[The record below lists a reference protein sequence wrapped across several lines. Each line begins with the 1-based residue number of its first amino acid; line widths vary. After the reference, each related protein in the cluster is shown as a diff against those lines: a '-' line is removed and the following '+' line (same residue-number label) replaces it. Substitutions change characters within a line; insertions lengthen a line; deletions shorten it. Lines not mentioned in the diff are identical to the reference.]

1 MSKQGLIM
9 SLTIADEHA
18 VSIHYTLKNNAGEVL
33 DSSEGSEPL
42 VYLHGF
48 GNIIP
53 GLEEALLGRKAGDS
67 LQVTVQPENGYGEV
81 VDELRQVVSVD
92 MFQGVEQIEVGQM
105 FETQSQDG
113 HIMLVTVTAI
123 EDGQVT
129 IDANHPLAGEVLHF
143 DVTVEEVREATEDE
157 LEHGHIHGDACH
169 H

>member
-1 MSKQGLIM
+1 M
-9 SLTIADEHA
+9 SLTIADERA
-18 VSIHYTLKNNAGEVL
+18 VSIHYTLKNDAGEVL
-33 DSSEGSEPL
+33 DSSAGAEPL

-53 GLEEALLGRKAGDS
+53 GLEDALLDRKAGDS
-67 LQVTVQPENGYGEV
+67 LQVTVQPQDGYGEV
-81 VDELRQVVSVD
+81 LDELRQKVSVD

-123 EDGQVT
+123 EDGEVT

-157 LEHGHIHGDACH
+157 LEHGHIHGDACNH
-169 H
+169 